1 MLFSGFPSKLQEQR
15 LDKVRCWFP
24 GFGSLFLESISVFV
38 LDVQVQKMD
47 FSEKILLWICFFYKY
62 DI

>member
-15 LDKVRCWFP
+15 LDKARCWFP
-24 GFGSLFLESISVFV
+24 GFGSFFLESNSVFV
-38 LDVQVQKMD
+38 LDVQVKQMD
-47 FSEKILLWICFFYKY
+47 FSEETLFWICFFYKY

>member
-1 MLFSGFPSKLQEQR
+1 MLFSDFPSKLQEQR

-38 LDVQVQKMD
+38 LDVQVNKLISVRRLCSGFD
-47 FSEKILLWICFFYKY
+47 FLQI
-62 DI
+62 

>member
-24 GFGSLFLESISVFV
+24 GFGSLFLESISVLV
-38 LDVQVQKMD
+38 LDVQVKQMD
-47 FSEKILLWICFFYKY
+47 FSEETLFWI
-62 DI
+62 